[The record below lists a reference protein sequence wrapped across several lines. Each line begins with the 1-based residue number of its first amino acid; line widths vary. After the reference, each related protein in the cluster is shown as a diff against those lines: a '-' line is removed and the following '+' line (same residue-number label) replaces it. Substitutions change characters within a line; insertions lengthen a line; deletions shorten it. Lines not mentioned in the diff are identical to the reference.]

1 MPTSM
6 GKLHGVP
13 ELPPHYLP
21 RTADLAGLKQKMLAG
36 GANVGITGRPS
47 AVGVQG
53 MGGIGKTVLAAA
65 LAHDSE
71 IGEAFSDGIYWLTIG
86 QKPSLLELQNQLLR
100 QVTGSEETLSTE
112 QEAKDALCEA
122 LQGRPA
128 LVVVDDAWTLDAAAA
143 FPVTEPPSR
152 LLITT
157 RYNEVLV
164 GLGAVE
170 HCVDVLPPSEA
181 LEMLAEWAGQK
192 DANNLPSEAAEVAKE
207 CGYLPLALA
216 IIGAMICLRPT
227 AWKDAFSR
235 LRHADLEAVKRN
247 FPGYPYPDLL
257 RAIEIGVE
265 GLESAD
271 LDRYL
276 NLAVFPEDQQIPE
289 EVLRLLWNL
298 GDLDTRDCMQRLVA
312 RSLATWA
319 TGETSLFLHD
329 LQADVIRKRREK
341 DLPALHLRLV
351 EAWDGLPKL
360 DSYAWRWAA
369 YHLVQAGHND
379 DLRRLLLNFNYLEA
393 KLTATD
399 ANALIAD
406 YDYLLE
412 DKDLQLVQSA
422 LGLSANVIAR
432 DPRQLAGQLT
442 GRLLQNASPEI
453 QVLLQQAAERKGW
466 PWLRPVRRSLTA
478 PAGPLIGMLEGH
490 TARVTSVV
498 VTPDDRCVVSSS
510 ADHTLRVWDLATGQ
524 TKTTLQGHTA
534 RVSAVVVTP
543 DGRHVVSRSW
553 DNTLRVWDLAT
564 GQTKRILQ
572 GHTSRVWAVAVTP
585 DGRHVVS
592 GSADNTLRVWD
603 LATGQIIRS
612 LQGHTSSVRVLAV
625 TPDGR
630 HVVSGS
636 WDNTLRVWDLA
647 TGQTKTTLQG
657 HTSWVTAVVVTP
669 DGRHVVSGSADH
681 TVRVWDLATGQTKT
695 TLQGH
700 TNAVVVTPD
709 GRYVVSDSAD
719 HTLRI
724 WDLVTGQT
732 KTTLEGHTSWVT
744 AVLVTP
750 DGRYVVSGSAD
761 QTLRLWDLKDGK
773 EILTFTLDGEVS
785 ACMAARDNRTI
796 VAGDDLGGLHFL
808 QIVEADETRP
818 AIGDTK
824 IPLLE
829 CQGGS

>member
-271 LDRYL
+271 LYRYL

-369 YHLVQAGHND
+369 YHLVQAGRND

-442 GRLLQNASPEI
+442 GRLLQNASPKI
-453 QVLLQQAAERKGW
+453 
-466 PWLRPVRRSLTA
+466 
-478 PAGPLIGMLEGH
+478 H
-490 TARVTSVV
+490 
-498 VTPDDRCVVSSS
+498 
-510 ADHTLRVWDLATGQ
+510 
-524 TKTTLQGHTA
+524 
-534 RVSAVVVTP
+534 
-543 DGRHVVSRSW
+543 
-553 DNTLRVWDLAT
+553 
-564 GQTKRILQ
+564 
-572 GHTSRVWAVAVTP
+572 
-585 DGRHVVS
+585 
-592 GSADNTLRVWD
+592 
-603 LATGQIIRS
+603 
-612 LQGHTSSVRVLAV
+612 
-625 TPDGR
+625 
-630 HVVSGS
+630 
-636 WDNTLRVWDLA
+636 
-647 TGQTKTTLQG
+647 
-657 HTSWVTAVVVTP
+657 
-669 DGRHVVSGSADH
+669 
-681 TVRVWDLATGQTKT
+681 
-695 TLQGH
+695 
-700 TNAVVVTPD
+700 
-709 GRYVVSDSAD
+709 
-719 HTLRI
+719 
-724 WDLVTGQT
+724 
-732 KTTLEGHTSWVT
+732 
-744 AVLVTP
+744 
-750 DGRYVVSGSAD
+750 
-761 QTLRLWDLKDGK
+761 
-773 EILTFTLDGEVS
+773 GEVS

-808 QIVEADETRP
+808 QIIEADESRP

-824 IPLLE
+824 IPILE
-829 CQGGS
+829 CQGGRLRFFVQEVERKRK